1 MRKVMFLISVMF
13 VLSSSSVFSQEY
25 FQDVTRTESWYTY
38 WGIGYSSVSYPSDLQ
53 SVLDILDKQDGVTH
67 VSLNLDLLGI
77 YFNVT
82 PKTIAGVVI
91 NAVGDR
97 YELDGEDFQINQ
109 YLYSG
114 SAMHYLGEHF
124 GSGPFLRADVG
135 LAKKVTT
142 SSFSNYTIANF
153 TSSFTGTSDMG
164 FGVLVGGGWSFDF
177 GGTRLLLNVNY
188 TYRGVEDETYNTI
201 GFSVGGLF

>member
-1 MRKVMFLISVMF
+1 MRKFIFLLSAMFI
-13 VLSSSSVFSQEY
+13 LSSSAVFSQEY

-38 WGIGYSSVSYPSDLQ
+38 WGLGYSSISYPTELQNMIDDLNE
-53 SVLDILDKQDGVTH
+53 QDGMSNI
-67 VSLNLDLLGI
+67 SLNLDLLGI

-82 PKTIAGVVI
+82 PKTIAGIVI

-97 YELDGEDFQINQ
+97 YEMDGENFQLNQ
-109 YLYSG
+109 YLYSVSG
-114 SAMHYLGEHF
+114 MHYLGEYF

-135 LAKKVTT
+135 LARLVIDGSFVPTT
-142 SSFSNYTIANF
+142 SSES
-153 TSSFTGTSDMG
+153 G

-188 TYRGVEDETYNTI
+188 TYRGVEGEKYEAI
-201 GFSVGGLF
+201 GLSVGGLF

>member
-1 MRKVMFLISVMF
+1 MRRFIFLLSAMLI
-13 VLSSSSVFSQEY
+13 LSSSSVFSQEN

-38 WGIGYSSVSYPSDLQ
+38 WGIGYSSVSYPSELQ
-53 SVLDILDKQDGVTH
+53 SVLDVLNEQDGVSH
-67 VSLNLDLLGI
+67 ISLNLDLLGI

-82 PKTIAGVVI
+82 PKTIAGVII

-135 LAKKVTT
+135 LAKLAIT
-142 SSFSNYTIANF
+142 SSSLGSTV
-153 TSSFTGTSDMG
+153 TSDMG